1 MRKGHSL
8 SGSDGQAFV
17 VALNKIRIIA
27 RPRVNLQFGVEDE
40 EERLARAV
48 KWLADA
54 DFARRNGAKNLTKY

>member
-48 KWLADA
+48 K
-54 DFARRNGAKNLTKY
+54 